1 VAAGPKWQASKEGG
15 TGVASWREDRKELYY
30 LNNIPARNEMQ
41 VMAVPVT
48 PSPSFS
54 SNPAELLF
62 RVSGR
67 NLRPNFSV
75 NRDGTQFLLVLP
87 ENASLIA
94 R

>member
-1 VAAGPKWQASKEGG
+1 MAGFKRGWHGCRILAGG
-15 TGVASWREDRKELYY
+15 WKRLYY

-75 NRDGTQFLLVLP
+75 NRDGMQFLLVLP